1 VDAVDPA
8 PQETPSW
15 RRRGTWIAAAG
26 AVVLIAILAV
36 AAASWHFSDQVLVP
50 DHSGWPEDVEVEAV
64 SSHSVVLERTEETER
79 PGFYGLTWQGGHAVG
94 GRPIASDADTVTRRL
109 RDVHGYLVPGLKVG
123 IDWNV
128 YAGNPRSALGLPF
141 TRVPIADELGPMP
154 AWLVPGTSRTW
165 AIVVHGINSSPQT
178 DLRIAPA
185 LHREG
190 MPSLLISYRDDAGAP
205 SSPDGLHHMGLTE
218 WRDLQAA
225 ARYAL
230 AHGARRLLLVGY
242 SMGGAIVGQFMERSP
257 LANRVAALVLD
268 APAIDWKSTLAFN
281 AREMGLPSFT
291 ATPLEWAINTR
302 IDADWEQ
309 LDMRD
314 HPDSFRLP
322 VLLFHGTQDDIVPIE
337 TSDEFAAELPRWVTY
352 YRVPRAGHTQAW
364 NVKPALYELR
374 LRNFLRKALK
384 ANRARPSRSGSKS

>member
-1 VDAVDPA
+1 VNTVDPV
-8 PQETPSW
+8 PQGTPWW
-15 RRRGTWIAAAG
+15 RKRGAWIAGAA
-26 AVVLIAILAV
+26 AVTLIAVLAV
-36 AAASWHFSDQVLVP
+36 AAASWHFSDRVLVP

-64 SSHSVVLERTEETER
+64 SPRSVVLERTEETER
-79 PGFYGLTWQGGHAVG
+79 PGFYGLTWQGGHAVAG
-94 GRPIASDADTVTRRL
+94 QPIASDPDTVTRHL
-109 RDVHGYLVPGLKVG
+109 LDVDGYLVPDLKVG

-141 TRVPIADELGPMP
+141 TRVPIADELGSMP
-154 AWLVPGTSRTW
+154 AWLIPGSSRTW

-185 LHREG
+185 LRRADL
-190 MPSLLISYRDDAGAP
+190 PSLLISYRDDAGAP

-257 LANRVAALVLD
+257 LAHRVAALVLD

-291 ATPLEWAINTR
+291 ATPLEWAIGAR

-314 HPDSFRLP
+314 HPGAFQLP
-322 VLLFHGTQDDIVPIE
+322 ILLFHGEQDDIVPIE
-337 TSDEFAAELPRWVTY
+337 TSDEFAEELPRWVTY

-364 NVKPALYELR
+364 NVGPALYERR
-374 LRNFLRKALK
+374 LRRFLRKALN